1 MCLLFFTVA
10 GVVHHHGLP
19 GPARSSPALDGDGG
33 HRDSLSAP
41 CVACRSLH
49 EHLSFAATPPDA
61 APAPRR
67 PSQVVAC
74 EQVATGGPGREAGG
88 SRAPPTSARIAV

>member
-1 MCLLFFTVA
+1 MCLVFFTVA

-49 EHLSFAATPPDA
+49 EHFSVAESPPA
-61 APAPRR
+61 IAPAPPR
-67 PSQVVAC
+67 PGRVIAHENVV
-74 EQVATGGPGREAGG
+74 TGGPGRDAGR
-88 SRAPPTSARIAV
+88 SRAPPTAVGAAA

>member
-1 MCLLFFTVA
+1 MCLVFFTVA

-19 GPARSSPALDGDGG
+19 GPARASPALEDDGG

-49 EHLSFAATPPDA
+49 EHISFAATPP
-61 APAPRR
+61 APAPAPPR
-67 PSQVVAC
+67 PGRVVTH
-74 EQVATGGPGREAGG
+74 EKIVTGGPGREAGG